1 MREQLSFHPHAGWSG
16 YWRGQLWQWNPQ
28 NPVCPNSRLGDRTPE
43 WCLSHATPRLPKHH
57 GRYSSRLLLLLGLLP
72 SRYPQPALPASISP
86 HPPSLLPPTE
96 RFPLHVT
103 VVKVPGVSF
112 PALGAAWELPSV
124 PRLPLS
130 SGPVQLHTGPHQL
143 VPVTARQGVPGTL
156 GQVVPL
162 PPVVHLPQLVQLP
175 LGAALCPPAYG
186 WVQQVVM
193 GTLLPH
199 QTRAVVQEEPLYPI
213 GSSVF
218 HIHHQPALALPA
230 GTTMMEPEGEFWGVA
245 QPTHRQTS

>member
-1 MREQLSFHPHAGWSG
+1 MAIEPSEHCLPQQLP
-16 YWRGQLWQWNPQ
+16 WQQ
-28 NPVCPNSRLGDRTPE
+28 NPPE

-57 GRYSSRLLLLLGLLP
+57 GRYSSMVLLLLGLLP
-72 SRYPQPALPASISP
+72 SRYPQLALPVHISP
-86 HPPSLLPPTE
+86 HHPPLLPPTE

-112 PALGAAWELPSV
+112 PALGAAWELPSI

-130 SGPVQLHTGPHQL
+130 SGPVELHTGSHQL
-143 VPVTARQGVPGTL
+143 VPVTTRQGVPGTL
-156 GQVVPL
+156 GQVV
-162 PPVVHLPQLVQLP
+162 HLPQLVQMP

-199 QTRAVVQEEPLYPI
+199 QPRAVVQEEALYPI

-218 HIHHQPALALPA
+218 HIHQQPALALLDD
-230 GTTMMEPEGEFWGVA
+230 TTTMEPEGKFWRVA
-245 QPTHRQTS
+245 KPMHWQTG